1 MSLVAVPDTSVGVL
15 GGLLADPDVT
25 EIMVNGPGEVWVE
38 RHGCLARSGLVIDR
52 PSIDALVERTVAA
65 AGRRVDRASPIV
77 DLRLHDGSRVNV
89 VLAPLAVDGPCVTI
103 RRFRAR
109 AVPLDAFAPPS
120 VVALLVG
127 LVRSRANLLV
137 SGSTGAGKTTLLNA
151 LATAIPVAE
160 RVVTIE
166 DTAELRLPL
175 PHVVR
180 LEARPASADG
190 TGAVTLRD
198 LLRTVLRMRP
208 DRIVVGECRGG
219 EALDLLQAMHTGHR
233 GTLGTIH
240 ANDPLDALCRF
251 ETLVLLAGAGLP
263 VVAVR
268 DQIDTALDAVI
279 HVGRGRD
286 GARQVETVGLV
297 DTSEPSRVRLVVA
310 RGQLLADRP

>member
-1 MSLVAVPDTSVGVL
+1 MSIIAVPDLPGGVL
-15 GGLLADPDVT
+15 GSLLADADVT

-38 RHGCLARSGLVIDR
+38 RHGCLARSGVLIDR
-52 PSIDALVERTVAA
+52 PAIDALVERTVAA

-109 AVPLDAFAPPS
+109 ALPLDAFAAAP
-120 VVALLVG
+120 VAALLVG

-151 LATAIPVAE
+151 LATAIPAAE

-198 LLRTVLRMRP
+198 LVRTVLRMRP

-240 ANDPLDALCRF
+240 ANDPLDALRRL
-251 ETLVLLAGAGLP
+251 ETLVLLAGSGLP

-268 DQIDTALDAVI
+268 DQIDSALDAVI
-279 HVGRGRD
+279 HVGRGAD
-286 GARQVETVGLV
+286 GARHIESVGVLDV
-297 DTSEPSRVRLVVA
+297 SARARVRLVV
-310 RGQLLADRP
+310 RHGRLLAGDR